1 MLLPVIPLPQFLLG
15 MSLNPLHSRCPL
27 LPELSCQPHYL
38 QPTLSLL
45 PSSIPECDHSF
56 LQTAA
61 LPEPPTGAICATEHQ
76 EDVLPDVRM
85 SPCGADRRCG
95 SPVPLSAVHL
105 QLSFPHSPLCWT
117 GTKKGTLKE
126 LTFLY
131 GSTLEGGTSH
141 NLCLPI

>member
-15 MSLNPLHSRCPL
+15 MSLNLLHSRCPL

-38 QPTLSLL
+38 QPTLSPL

-61 LPEPPTGAICATEHQ
+61 LPEPPTGAICAAEH
-76 EDVLPDVRM
+76 LPDRT
-85 SPCGADRRCG
+85 SPCEADRRCG
-95 SPVPLSAVHL
+95 APVPLSAVHL
-105 QLSFPHSPLCWT
+105 QLSFPHSPLYWT

-131 GSTLEGGTSH
+131 GSTLEGETSH
-141 NLCLPI
+141 NLRLPV